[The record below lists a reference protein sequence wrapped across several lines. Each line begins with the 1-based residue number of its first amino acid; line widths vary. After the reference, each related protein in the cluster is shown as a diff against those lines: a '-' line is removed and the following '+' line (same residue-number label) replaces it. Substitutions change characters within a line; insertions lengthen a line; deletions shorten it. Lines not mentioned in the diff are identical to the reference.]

1 MTINLQTIDKVVP
14 RMSRRNFL
22 LAIAGA
28 GVTTAL
34 TTYGYNALVDEGSE
48 TRPETEQLVP
58 FLGLHQAGILTP
70 APASAL
76 MVAFDIT
83 AKNKAELI
91 QTFKTLNDR
100 IKFLMAGG
108 TPPIIDPKFPPNDS
122 GILGSKVYPDNLTI
136 TVAVGNSLFSDR
148 YGLTQFRPKHLSE
161 MPSFPNDELNPEF
174 CHGDLMLQ
182 FCANHAETN
191 LHALR
196 DIIKNLASSL
206 VIRWKIEGF
215 QQPNTLKGKHR
226 TSVRNMLGFK
236 DGTANL
242 DVNDRKLMEQQV
254 WVTPNNEE
262 PTWTTGGTYQVVR
275 IIRNRVEFWDR
286 TPLQE
291 QEQIIGRKKDTGAP
305 LGMQKEQD
313 IPQYA
318 QDPKGKKI
326 KLDAHIRLA
335 NPRDSEESL
344 ILRRGFNYSRG
355 VDKAGQ
361 MDMGLLFACFQK
373 DLDKGFVAV
382 QKRLNGEP
390 LEEYIRPIGG
400 GYFFVLPGVQTAD
413 SYLGQIL
420 LEA

>member
-1 MTINLQTIDKVVP
+1 MTINSQTFEKVVP
-14 RMSRRNFL
+14 RLSRRNFL

-34 TTYGYNALVDEGSE
+34 TTYGYNALFDIGSE

-70 APASAL
+70 TPASAL
-76 MVAFDIT
+76 MVAFDTT
-83 AKNKAELI
+83 ANNKNELI
-91 QTFKTLNDR
+91 QTFKVLTER

-108 TPPIIDPKFPPNDS
+108 TPPIIDPKFPPHDS
-122 GILGSKVYPDNLTI
+122 GILGTKVYPDNLTI
-136 TVAVGNSLFSDR
+136 TAAVGNSIFSDR
-148 YGLTQFRPKHLSE
+148 YGLSQLRPKHLSE
-161 MPSFPNDELNPEF
+161 MPSFPNDELNPEL

-206 VIRWKIEGF
+206 VVRWKIEGF
-215 QQPNTLKGKHR
+215 QQPNTLKGKNR
-226 TSVRNMLGFK
+226 TSTRNMLGFK

-242 DVNDRKLMEQQV
+242 DTTDSKLMERNV
-254 WVTPNNEE
+254 WVKANTDE
-262 PTWTTGGTYQVVR
+262 PSWATGGTYQVVR
-275 IIRNRVEFWDR
+275 IVRNRVEFWDR

-305 LGMQKEQD
+305 LGMQHEHD
-313 IPQYA
+313 IPEYDR
-318 QDPKGKKI
+318 DPKGKKI
-326 KLDAHIRLA
+326 RLDAHIRLA
-335 NPRDSEESL
+335 NPRDSEQSL

-361 MDMGLLFACFQK
+361 LDMGLLFACFQQ
-373 DLDKGFVAV
+373 DLEKGFATV

-400 GYFFVLPGVQTAD
+400 GYFFVLPGVTNAGN
-413 SYLGQIL
+413 YLGQTL

>member
-1 MTINLQTIDKVVP
+1 MTINSQTIEKVVP

-22 LAIAGA
+22 FAIAGA

-34 TTYGYNALVDEGSE
+34 TTYGYNALTHEGSE

-58 FLGLHQAGILTP
+58 FFGLHQAGILTP

-83 AKNKAELI
+83 ASNKAELI
-91 QTFKTLNDR
+91 QTFKTLSDR

-122 GILGSKVYPDNLTI
+122 GILGAKVYPDNLTI
-136 TVAVGNSLFSDR
+136 TAAVGSSLFSDR
-148 YGLTQFRPKHLSE
+148 YGLTQLRPKHLRE
-161 MPSFPNDELNPEF
+161 MPSFPNDELKPEL
-174 CHGDLMLQ
+174 CHGDLLLQ

-196 DIIKNLASSL
+196 DIIKNLSGSL
-206 VIRWKIEGF
+206 VVQWKIEGF
-215 QQPNTLKGKHR
+215 QQPNTLKAKNR

-236 DGTANL
+236 DGTANI
-242 DVNDRKLMEQQV
+242 DANDQKLMERTV
-254 WVTPNNEE
+254 WVTPNSDE
-262 PTWTTGGTYQVVR
+262 PAWTTGGTYQVVR
-275 IIRNRVEFWDR
+275 IVRNRVEFWDR

-291 QEQIIGRKKDTGAP
+291 QEKIIGRKKDTGAP
-305 LGMQKEQD
+305 LGLQKEQD
-313 IPQYA
+313 IPNYA
-318 QDPKGKKI
+318 QDPKGKQI
-326 KLDAHIRLA
+326 RLDAHIRLA

-361 MDMGLLFACFQK
+361 LDMGLLFACFQK

-382 QKRLNGEP
+382 QTRLNGEP

-400 GYFFVLPGVQTAD
+400 GYFFALPGVTNAN
-413 SYLGQIL
+413 SYLGQPL
-420 LEA
+420 FEA